1 VRSIFFISFFLFV
14 LVTAARA
21 PFVAG
26 LLYIWVDLLVP
37 QRVAYGFIEQIPL
50 AMISGG
56 AAILFYF
63 LFDKKERVHLGAQW
77 VCLVGF
83 FVWITINTLTIAL
96 LPEFAWPKW
105 QFAYKTILFAAFMP
119 FMFRSRVRLESMLLT
134 IVACVGVVAFSLA
147 LKTIIGGGAY
157 GSTRI
162 WGGVNATVLGESSTF
177 ALAASA
183 MIPFIY
189 ALGRHTVLLPLGK
202 YRKWLTYGGI
212 AFIVVAVIGSYAR
225 TGLICLSVLVVIAF
239 WQSRN
244 KIVFAVLAAII
255 GTAAVPLL
263 PENWVTRMNTIQ
275 TAETEGSASGRIAV
289 WKWTLDFVAENPL
302 GGGFDSYRL
311 NEIEMTVQD
320 PARPNDPT
328 AIARIKVR
336 SKAYH
341 SIYFEVLGEMGWP
354 GLLLLGSALILS
366 LTKSWKISR
375 AHKRGSDTEWLGA
388 FAGANFVSTLLV
400 MIGGTFVGIAFSA
413 ITYYPIVISLVLM
426 NLHRKTAAGMNAK
439 SKPVAPDLAG
449 WGAIPNAKSN
459 RAL

>member
-1 VRSIFFISFFLFV
+1 MRSIFFISFFIFV

-21 PFVAG
+21 PFIAG

-37 QRVAYGFIEQIPL
+37 QRVAYGFIEHLPL

-56 AAILFYF
+56 AAIMFYF
-63 LFDKKERVHLGAQW
+63 LFDKKERVHLGVQW
-77 VCLVGF
+77 VCLVAL
-83 FVWITINTLTIAL
+83 FVWITVNTMTIAL

-105 QFAYKTILFAAFMP
+105 EFAYKTILFAAFMP
-119 FMFRSRVRLESMLLT
+119 FMFRSRVRLESMLMT

-147 LKTIIGGGAY
+147 LKTIAGGGAY

-177 ALAASA
+177 ALIACA

-189 ALGRHTVLLPLGK
+189 VLGAHTLLLPAGK
-202 YRKWLTYGGI
+202 YRKWVTNGGI
-212 AFIVVAVIGSYAR
+212 AFIIIAVIGSYAR
-225 TGLICLSVLVVIAF
+225 TGLICLGVLFAISF

-244 KIVFAVLAAII
+244 KIIFAVLAAII
-255 GTAAVPLL
+255 GTVAVPLL
-263 PENWVTRMNTIQ
+263 PENWLTRMNTIQ

-289 WKWTLDFVAENPL
+289 WKWTLDFVGSNPL
-302 GGGFDSYRL
+302 GGGFNNYRL
-311 NEIEMTVQD
+311 NEIEMVVQD
-320 PARPNDPT
+320 PSRPNDPT

-336 SKAYH
+336 AKAYH

-354 GLLLLGSALILS
+354 GLMLLGSALVLS
-366 LTKSWKISR
+366 LTKSWRIWR
-375 AHKRGSDTEWLGA
+375 AHKRGSETEWLGA
-388 FAGANFVSTLLV
+388 FAGANFVSTVLI

-426 NLHRKTAAGMNAK
+426 NLHRKTEVALDVKAKPAAANLSGWNAL
-439 SKPVAPDLAG
+439 S
-449 WGAIPNAKSN
+449 NANTN
-459 RAL
+459 RSL